1 MKLLTATLLPLE
13 LSAQIKDE
21 ILPIVLFFGMF
32 FVVFSL
38 GGGIIRHMPR
48 KPGSMLDEILNET
61 WDDNEDQKDEERNAD
76 ASEQAAAEPVQG
88 EQTDAADGYDRK

>member
-1 MKLLTATLLPLE
+1 MELLTASLLPLE

-32 FVVFSL
+32 FAVSGL
-38 GGGIIRHMPR
+38 GGLLIRHVPR
-48 KPGSMLDEILNET
+48 KPGAMLDEILNEN
-61 WDDNEDQKDEERNAD
+61 WDDEDDEEQNAD

>member
-1 MKLLTATLLPLE
+1 MELLTASLLPLE

-21 ILPIVLFFGMF
+21 ILPMVLFFGM
-32 FVVFSL
+32 VFAVSGL
-38 GGGIIRHMPR
+38 GGLLIRHVPR
-48 KPGSMLDEILNET
+48 KPGSMLDEILNEN
-61 WDDNEDQKDEERNAD
+61 WDDEDDEEQNAD

>member
-1 MKLLTATLLPLE
+1 MELLTASLLPLE

-32 FVVFSL
+32 FAVSGL
-38 GGGIIRHMPR
+38 GGLLIRHVPS
-48 KPGSMLDEILNET
+48 KPGSMLDEILNEN
-61 WDDNEDQKDEERNAD
+61 WDDEDDEEQNAD

>member
-1 MKLLTATLLPLE
+1 MELLTASLLPLE

-32 FVVFSL
+32 FAVSGL
-38 GGGIIRHMPR
+38 GGLLIRHAPR
-48 KPGSMLDEILNET
+48 KPGSMLDEILNEN
-61 WDDNEDQKDEERNAD
+61 WDDEDDEEQNAD

>member
-1 MKLLTATLLPLE
+1 MELLTASLLPLE

-32 FVVFSL
+32 FAVSGL
-38 GGGIIRHMPR
+38 GGLLIRHVPR
-48 KPGSMLDEILNET
+48 KPGSMLDEILNEN
-61 WDDNEDQKDEERNAD
+61 WDDEDDEEQNAD

>member
-61 WDDNEDQKDEERNAD
+61 WDDNEERNAD

>member
-32 FVVFSL
+32 FVVFS
-38 GGGIIRHMPR
+38 GINTVNSYIFLHQIPHFSH
-48 KPGSMLDEILNET
+48 KNY
-61 WDDNEDQKDEERNAD
+61 A
-76 ASEQAAAEPVQG
+76 V
-88 EQTDAADGYDRK
+88 